1 MKKFL
6 VLAAA
11 VMTLSM
17 AAQAQIK
24 IGVTAGRSVSNQERN
39 DVSTS
44 KLISNN
50 AFKGYHAGLVADLP
64 LNAHLSL
71 QPQLLYAKKGVK
83 YTGAFGTDA
92 KLTMHSVELPVN
104 LLYKIELPLGKI
116 FAGAGPVVSYGVSG
130 KLVNNGQTKKMYA
143 NELND
148 WSHLDISANALAGI
162 EFNNGFFASVQYQ
175 HGFKDLYKTEAVNV
189 KSRSV
194 TLSVG
199 YFLNWKKAKS

>member
-11 VMTLSM
+11 VMTLST
-17 AAQAQIK
+17 AAQAQVK
-24 IGVTAGRSVSNQERN
+24 IGVKVGSSLSNQERN

-50 AFKGYHAGLVADLP
+50 AFKGYHAGLIADLP
-64 LNAHLSL
+64 LSAHLSL

-92 KLTMHSVELPVN
+92 KLTMHSVEIPVN
-104 LLYKIELPLGKI
+104 LLYKIEVPMGKI
-116 FAGAGPVVSYGVSG
+116 FAGAGPVIGYGFSG
-130 KLVNNGQTKKMYA
+130 KLVNNGQTKKMYT
-143 NELND
+143 NEMNN

-162 EFNNGFFASVQYQ
+162 EFNNGFFASLQYQ
-175 HGFKDLYKTEAVNV
+175 HGFKDQYKTEAVNV
-189 KSRSV
+189 KNRSIA
-194 TLSVG
+194 LSVG